1 MQEKMIRLLRT
12 NLFEN
17 RQFYFVCI
25 IILFAHNLLRYF
37 IVKYSLSIGVD
48 EWLWSKVSVG
58 AIITA
63 LYFFTA
69 LSALVLRNKISP
81 LFMLTW
87 FVLVFIAF
95 YNEVY
100 HFMFSE
106 NLNFYEIIAGQLQ
119 TYVSFTFPILFI
131 GVWNEMSSKTDLNS
145 KLLVLVELFVIINSI
160 IIISCFFFDVE
171 VFKSYPGSRRWGY
184 SGLMARTTAITL
196 SSIVFLREWNNDR
209 RWVRLLLYSIIF
221 FASGT
226 KSGLLTFLL
235 ILFFVV
241 VKSIKLRLVLLALGC
256 FVIACTPYLI
266 KNYIYLSPFWE
277 NIYEE
282 NGFWGVISSLR
293 TNNMFAFFSY
303 LNESLN
309 LKALLIGGSVRFEKL
324 WVEILPIDLF
334 AWFGI
339 IGLFITLRF
348 YYKWL
353 KKVVYLVPVISSF
366 FYGGLV
372 LEPVLVILLG
382 VWANEKN

>member
-1 MQEKMIRLLRT
+1 MQEKIIRLLRT
-12 NLFEN
+12 NLFES
-17 RQFYFVCI
+17 RRFYFICV
-25 IILFAHNLLRYF
+25 IILIAHNLLRYF
-37 IVKYSLSIGVD
+37 IVKYSLSVGVD
-48 EWLWSKVSVG
+48 EFLWSKISVG
-58 AIITA
+58 AVITA

-69 LSALVLRNKISP
+69 LSALILRNKISP
-81 LFMLTW
+81 LFTITW

-95 YNEVY
+95 YNEMY
-100 HFMFSE
+100 HFIFSE

-119 TYVSFTFPILFI
+119 TYVSFTFPILFV

-145 KLLVLVELFVIINSI
+145 KLLCLVELLVIINSI
-160 IIISCFFFDVE
+160 VIISCLFFDVE
-171 VFKSYPGSRRWGY
+171 VFKSYPGSSRWGY

-209 RWVRLLLYSIIF
+209 RWARLLLYSIIF
-221 FASGT
+221 FMSGT

-235 ILFFVV
+235 ILFFVM
-241 VKSIKLRLVLLALGC
+241 VKSVKFRLVLLSLGC
-256 FVIACTPYLI
+256 FMVACVPYLI
-266 KNYIYLSPFWE
+266 ENYIYLSPFWE
-277 NIYEE
+277 NVYKE
-282 NGFWGVISSLR
+282 NGLLGVISSLR
-293 TNNMFAFFSY
+293 LNNMFAFFSY

-309 LKALLIGGSVRFEKL
+309 LKALLMGGSVRFENL

-339 IGLFITLRF
+339 IGLFVSLRF

-353 KKVVYLVPVISSF
+353 NKVVYLVPIISSF